1 MSSENIKLLKS
12 LKEGLLEDK
21 ERASRLL
28 DKYGE
33 IAYGPNVDYNSEE
46 AQDADVIHDALL
58 HHIEIID
65 EQLDSVDRQ
74 IAREE
79 KHIAKDK
86 TNIC

>member
-33 IAYGPNVDYNSEE
+33 IAYGPNVDYNSEK
-46 AQDADVIHDALL
+46 AQDAGVLHDALL

-65 EQLDSVDRQ
+65 EQIDSADRQ

-79 KHIAKDK
+79 KKVKD
-86 TNIC
+86 ND

>member
-21 ERASRLL
+21 ERASKLL
-28 DKYGE
+28 DKYSE
-33 IAYGPNVDYNSEE
+33 IAYGPNVDWNSEE

-65 EQLDSVDRQ
+65 EQIDSADRQ

-79 KHIAKDK
+79 KKVKD
-86 TNIC
+86 ND

>member
-1 MSSENIKLLKS
+1 MLSENIKLLKS

-21 ERASRLL
+21 ERASKLL

-33 IAYGPNVDYNSEE
+33 IAYGLNVDWNSEE

-65 EQLDSVDRQ
+65 EQIDSADRQ

-79 KHIAKDK
+79 KKVKD
-86 TNIC
+86 ND